1 MAVFPV
7 FHVTDE
13 PMQRGL
19 STQSQG
25 KAGKETKRDQTTNT
39 GEAQEIV
46 HQSCT
51 YVHCLQLLVL
61 WRKLEDKATP
71 EEEHEAWRLVKL
83 RSDPDTLTSC

>member
-1 MAVFPV
+1 MNCIGLAIFPI

-46 HQSCT
+46 H
-51 YVHCLQLLVL
+51 
-61 WRKLEDKATP
+61 
-71 EEEHEAWRLVKL
+71 
-83 RSDPDTLTSC
+83 